1 MKTLVLIRHGESV
14 WNKEN
19 RFTGWTDV
27 GLSEKG
33 MLEAKKGGKS
43 LKDGEFSFDL
53 AYTSVLKR
61 AIQTLNIALE
71 EMDMMWLPVVKS
83 WRLNERHYG
92 ALQGM
97 NKLEMVEKFG
107 DEQVQLWR
115 RGFAIQPPA
124 LSADDPRYQ
133 IHDPRYKDLLPEE
146 NPLTESLKNTIHR
159 LMPYWND
166 VISKDLKAN
175 KKILIAAHGNSLRAI
190 IKHLDNMSDE
200 EIMGLNVPTGIPLV
214 YELDDQL
221 KPLKKYYIGDEEE
234 IKKAIESVANQ
245 SKAK

>member
-43 LKDGEFSFDL
+43 LKDREYTFDI

-107 DEQVQLWR
+107 EEQVHLWR
-115 RGFAIQPPA
+115 RGFDIQPPA
-124 LSADDPRYQ
+124 LTTDDPRYQ
-133 IHDPRYKDLLPEE
+133 GNDPKYHDLLPDEI
-146 NPLTESLKNTIHR
+146 PLTESLKDTIHR
-159 LMPYWND
+159 LMPYWNN
-166 VISKDLKAN
+166 VISKDLKAD
-175 KKILIAAHGNSLRAI
+175 KKVLIAAHGNSLRAI
-190 IKHLDNMSDE
+190 IKHLDNLSDTD
-200 EIMGLNVPTGIPLV
+200 IMGLNVPTGIPLV

-221 KPLKKYYIGDEEE
+221 KTLKKYYIGDEEE
-234 IKKAIESVANQ
+234 IRKAIESVANQ

>member
-27 GLSEKG
+27 ILSEKG

-43 LKDGEFSFDL
+43 MKDGEFTFDI

-61 AIQTLNIALE
+61 AIQTLNIVLE

-115 RGFAIQPPA
+115 RGFAVQPPA
-124 LSADDPRYQ
+124 LDPEDPRYQ
-133 IHDPRYKDLLPEE
+133 INDPRYKDLLPGE
-146 NPLTESLKNTIHR
+146 NPLTESLKDTIHR
-159 LMPYWND
+159 LMPYWNN
-166 VISKDLKAN
+166 VISKDLLAG
-175 KKILIAAHGNSLRAI
+175 KKVLIAAHGNSLRAI
-190 IKHLDNMSDE
+190 IKHLDSMSDE

>member
-33 MLEAKKGGKS
+33 ILEAKKGGKN
-43 LKDGEFSFDL
+43 LKDGEFTFDI

-115 RGFAIQPPA
+115 RGFAVQPPA
-124 LSADDPRYQ
+124 LTPDDPRYQ
-133 IHDPRYKDLLPEE
+133 VHDPRYKDLLPGE
-146 NPLTESLKNTIHR
+146 NPLTESLKDTIHR
-159 LMPYWND
+159 LMPYWNN
-166 VISKDLKAN
+166 VISKDLMAD
-175 KKILIAAHGNSLRAI
+175 KKVLIAAHGNSLRAI

-214 YELDDQL
+214 YELDNQL
-221 KPLKKYYIGDEEE
+221 KPVKKYYIGDEEE

>member
-27 GLSEKG
+27 GLSDKG

-43 LKDGEFSFDL
+43 LRDADFTFDIT
-53 AYTSVLKR
+53 YTSVLKR

-71 EMDMMWLPVVKS
+71 EMDMMWLPVIKS

-92 ALQGM
+92 GLQGM

-107 DEQVQLWR
+107 EEQVHLWR
-115 RGFAIQPPA
+115 RGFAVQPPA
-124 LSADDPRYQ
+124 LTPDDPRYQ
-133 IHDPRYKDLLPEE
+133 GNDPRYHDLQPGE
-146 NPLTESLKNTIHR
+146 NPLTESLKDTIAR
-159 LMPYWND
+159 LMPLWNNT
-166 VISKDLKAN
+166 ISKDLHAG
-175 KKILIAAHGNSLRAI
+175 KKVLIAAHGNSLRAI
-190 IKHLDNMSDE
+190 IKHLDQLTDE
-200 EIMGLNVPTGIPLV
+200 EIMELNVPTGIPLV

-221 KPLKKYYIGDEEE
+221 KPIKKYYLGDEEE